1 MRNLSFCLWTTGIRV
16 GRARFD
22 PQNPAWKDT
31 AILKIL
37 RDKVKAKI
45 GRQLSVS
52 YLFIKKTGKI
62 FEIGELWKKLM
73 KKSRVVHIID
83 DL

>member
-1 MRNLSFCLWTTGIRV
+1 MLSVSLCLWTTGIRV

-22 PQNPAWKDT
+22 PQNPAWKDP

-45 GRQLSVS
+45 GRQLCIS
-52 YLFIKKTGKI
+52 YGTYLLKKQKQYLKLVIYGK
-62 FEIGELWKKLM
+62 
-73 KKSRVVHIID
+73 
-83 DL
+83 

>member
-1 MRNLSFCLWTTGIRV
+1 MRSVSLCLWTTGIRV

-22 PQNPAWKDT
+22 PQNPAWKDP

-45 GRQLSVS
+45 GRQLGIS
-52 YLFIKKTGKI
+52 YLFIKRTGKI
-62 FEIGELWKKLM
+62 FEIGDLLKKL
-73 KKSRVVHIID
+73 K
-83 DL
+83 